1 MASIHDDRDSGF
13 TLIELLIVIVI
24 LGVLA
29 VVVVFAVGGITDRG
43 TASAAAADEK
53 TIEVA
58 QEAHMA
64 QFGAYADEPGLVA
77 AGLLRDQSDLFDVT
91 LTGGGSDYAL
101 SPSGSAVP
109 ATTAPAAPA
118 TTAPAAPATTA
129 PPSGPVSVTYLGA
142 YDGLSVGTGSSTL
155 AIIGTGSGTGSL
167 WTMLQAT
174 PPSNTQVV
182 WLNTSDVAS
191 SADVDA
197 IYASADYVIA
207 SVSVAISTPTGPGYV
222 GSYMNA
228 TYPGQFWW
236 TWNRGYN
243 PSLATLESLLP

>member
-1 MASIHDDRDSGF
+1 
-13 TLIELLIVIVI
+13 
-24 LGVLA
+24 
-29 VVVVFAVGGITDRG
+29 
-43 TASAAAADEK
+43 
-53 TIEVA
+53 
-58 QEAHMA
+58 
-64 QFGAYADEPGLVA
+64 
-77 AGLLRDQSDLFDVT
+77 
-91 LTGGGSDYAL
+91 
-101 SPSGSAVP
+101 
-109 ATTAPAAPA
+109 
-118 TTAPAAPATTA
+118 
-129 PPSGPVSVTYLGA
+129 
-142 YDGLSVGTGSSTL
+142 
-155 AIIGTGSGTGSL
+155 
-167 WTMLQAT
+167 MLQAT

-207 SVSVAISTPTGPGYV
+207 SVSVAISTSSGSGYV